1 MTLYRNQSLERGFS
15 ILEYLGASTRGRA
28 VSEVAR
34 QTGLHR
40 ATAHRL
46 LEVLCGLGYVYKNPD
61 DRKYWVGYQLH
72 TFGHWPR
79 MIARI
84 THHARPFLRALA
96 HEIDETVHIGAL
108 DGTQAF
114 ICDRITTERSLR
126 TDVPVGDYVD
136 AHAMAL
142 GKALLALRDPE
153 TVRGSYRN
161 APLRAHTKRTVTDIE
176 TLMRELAATRKRG
189 YALADE
195 ELMPNVRSVAAAL
208 VNPQGRAACAIS
220 ISGPKTR
227 LTDDR
232 LPRYAAR
239 LQATA
244 KAIVERMIAGE
255 QPG

>member
-15 ILEYLGASTRGRA
+15 ILEYLGTSTRGRS

-34 QTGLHR
+34 HTGLHR

-46 LEVLCGLGYVYKNPD
+46 LEVLYGLGYVYKNPD
-61 DRKYWVGYQLH
+61 DHKYWVGYQLH

-84 THHARPFLRALA
+84 THHARPFLRTLA
-96 HEIDETVHIGAL
+96 HELDETVHIGVL
-108 DGTQAF
+108 EGTQAY
-114 ICDRITTERSLR
+114 ICDRVTTERSLR
-126 TDVPVGDYVD
+126 TDIPVGEYVD

-142 GKALLALRDPE
+142 GKALLALRDADA
-153 TVRGSYRN
+153 VRAAYKN
-161 APLRAHTKRTVTDIE
+161 APLRAHTKRTVTDLE
-176 TLMRELAATRKRG
+176 ALMRSLAAIKKRG

-195 ELMPNVRSVAAAL
+195 ELMPGLRSLAVPL

-220 ISGPKTR
+220 LTGPKTR

-232 LPRYAAR
+232 LPRFAAR
-239 LQATA
+239 LLTTA
-244 KAIVERMIAGE
+244 KAIVERMVAAEPAG
-255 QPG
+255 